1 MSLILDDVIHK
12 MRQREIAGRVEHGA
26 TMDRDDLSEMQWLQH
41 LQDELLDGALYVE
54 KLMRSAAKTADTG

>member
-1 MSLILDDVIHK
+1 MSLILDDVIRK
-12 MRQREIAGRVEHGA
+12 MRQREIAGRVEHGV
-26 TMDRDDLSEMQWLQH
+26 TMDRDDLSDLQWLQH